1 LLIQL
6 KKKLKN
12 NILSDIKLKPFRF
25 LNGFFVFTRTSNI
38 EVAEPGSDYIYPD
51 LSEGMLHVGCNTD
64 NNLQDIF
71 LPLVEPLLPEFV
83 SGLFLIIFS

>member
-1 LLIQL
+1 MQL

-25 LNGFFVFTRTSNI
+25 LNGFFVFTRTSKI
-38 EVAEPGSDYIYPD
+38 AVVEPGSDYIYPD
-51 LSEGMLHVGCNTD
+51 LSEGMLHIGCNTD
-64 NNLQDIF
+64 NNLLGIF
-71 LPLVEPLLPEFV
+71 LPLVEQNLPEFA

>member
-1 LLIQL
+1 MQL

-12 NILSDIKLKPFRF
+12 NILSDIKKTVQISERF
-25 LNGFFVFTRTSNI
+25 FCFTRTCK
-38 EVAEPGSDYIYPD
+38 VKVPGNDYIYQD
-51 LSEGMLHVGCNTD
+51 QLEDMLHVGCNTD

-71 LPLVEPLLPEFV
+71 LPLMEPLLPEFV